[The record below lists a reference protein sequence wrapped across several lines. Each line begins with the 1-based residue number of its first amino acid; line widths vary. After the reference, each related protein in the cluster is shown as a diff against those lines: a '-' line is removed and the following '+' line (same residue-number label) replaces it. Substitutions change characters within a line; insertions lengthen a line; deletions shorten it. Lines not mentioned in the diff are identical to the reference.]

1 MMCEIVDTL
10 WEQDSVKACLPGDSL
25 WIALQQAKR
34 LGPSAGMAKILDA
47 AIAET
52 AAKLDADAAIINKNT
67 YV

>member
-1 MMCEIVDTL
+1 
-10 WEQDSVKACLPGDSL
+10 L

-34 LGPSAGMAKILDA
+34 FGPSAGMAKILDA

-67 YV
+67 HV